1 MLPAFTYNLR
11 LEYGKEKIEVLFT
24 QKLCTKKKKKILES
38 MQQLPATVSS
48 SASTEKSLPISLT
61 ASVYTGGYISNVA
74 HLNTRL
80 KLSYTLPFP
89 WVNMTSSSDKLI
101 LCYLTHRPPSNFSEV
116 MNTIQVDKE
125 LKWTLAVF
133 SSSVETERCSML
145 ASLPHEMRCVDD
157 VVRLLHK
164 LNVGK
169 LCVGN
174 PDQQFVCLD
183 FSGWLVKYVA
193 GYLKFM

>member
-1 MLPAFTYNLR
+1 MGKRKLR
-11 LEYGKEKIEVLFT
+11 FFSPKNYAR
-24 QKLCTKKKKKILES
+24 KKKKILES
-38 MQQLPATVSS
+38 MQQLPATVRSS
-48 SASTEKSLPISLT
+48 VSTEESLPISLP
-61 ASVYTGGYISNVA
+61 ASVYTGGYVSNVA

-101 LCYLTHRPPSNFSEV
+101 LCYLTHRP
-116 MNTIQVDKE
+116 MYTIQVDKE

-157 VVRLLHK
+157 VVGLLHK